1 MRDFLQGLKMLGQK
15 FKIGAPEL
23 PLDVLPA
30 PRQSYR
36 LDIESGRLTIAEK
49 AVNAWLKQEFAK
61 HQFIRYLSVEL
72 EDANRIN
79 LQVISRYYVKV
90 IIEAELTD
98 IWHDHSTSALQLKWK
113 TVRFLRMP
121 LLPDFI
127 TEKLTYYLLSIVGF
141 LMNPVAVRPGIEL
154 RLDGGCL
161 RVDFSRYWNNC
172 HRREVYHLFH
182 DPKGMP
188 RACDFFVIAAST
200 EKGFITLHLHSLS
213 PEAQAIVQSDSGRK
227 EPERYRR
234 AIYRL
239 QWVDALFL
247 SGIALGVSAI
257 VVLLRDHLNLNS
269 LTFSFS
275 RYFFL
280 SLIIV
285 LISLVILNIPRW
297 LYQFFTGKAV
307 NKLQSASENIMYR
320 MERYKRDIELE
331 MRDLIRHYGAF
342 GQQTDLEGRQAME
355 RLLLKAGRQRFLAW
369 RMERTT
375 ESMNRWRKVKYSLA
389 YVVTIISEYVAFR
402 WL

>member
-1 MRDFLQGLKMLGQK
+1 MRDFLQSLKMLGQK
-15 FKIGAPEL
+15 ITVSTPEIAQD
-23 PLDVLPA
+23 PLPA
-30 PRQSYR
+30 PRHSFK
-36 LDIESGRLTIAEK
+36 LDLEGGKLTIAEK
-49 AVNAWLKQEFAK
+49 AVNSWLKQEFAR
-61 HQFIRYLSVEL
+61 HQFIRYISVEL
-72 EDANRIN
+72 EDANRVN
-79 LQVISRYYVKV
+79 LQIISRYYVQV
-90 IIEAELTD
+90 IIEAELND
-98 IWHDHSTSALQLKWK
+98 VWHDHSTSTVQLKWK

-141 LMNPVAVRPGIEL
+141 IMNPVAVRPGIEL
-154 RLDGGCL
+154 RVDGASL
-161 RVDFSRYWNNC
+161 RVDFSRYWATC
-172 HRREVYHLFH
+172 RRREIYYFFH
-182 DPKGMP
+182 EQNGLP
-188 RACDFFVIAAST
+188 RPCKFFVIAAST
-200 EKGFITLHLHSLS
+200 VKGFISLHLHALS
-213 PEAQAIVQSDSGRK
+213 PEAQAIVGSESVRK

-257 VVLLRDHLNLNS
+257 VILLRDHLNLNS
-269 LTFSFS
+269 LNFSFS

-285 LISLVILNIPRW
+285 VISLMILNIPRW
-297 LYQFFTGKAV
+297 LYQFFSGKAI

-331 MRDLIRHYGAF
+331 MRDLVRHYGAI
-342 GQQTDLEGRQAME
+342 GQQTDIEGRQAME

-375 ESMNRWRKVKYSLA
+375 ESMNRWRKLKYSLA
-389 YVVTIISEYVAFR
+389 YLITIVSEYVAFR